1 MQDLPRAA
9 PRCKVHARSGTWFAR
24 DNIANFVAWCRHM
37 GVKEQCMFETEGLGE
52 WAGRAWAV
60 VGEWAGRRRW
70 VSGRGGRGCG

>member
-52 WAGRAWAV
+52 WAGRAAVGEWAGQVWAWVV
-60 VGEWAGRRRW
+60 VGEWAGG
-70 VSGRGGRGCG
+70 SG